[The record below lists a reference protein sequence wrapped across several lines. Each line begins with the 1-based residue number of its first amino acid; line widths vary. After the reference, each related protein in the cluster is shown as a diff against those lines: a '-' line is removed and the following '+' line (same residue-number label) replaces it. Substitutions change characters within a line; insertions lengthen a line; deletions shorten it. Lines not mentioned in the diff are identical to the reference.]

1 MDSTTTRRRF
11 LAGAAALP
19 LTLTTT
25 ASAAASQQK
34 TAQQTSETLPP
45 PKYTLSV
52 NLELMFP
59 RALPFEERLEAAAKE
74 GAKAFSF
81 WGAGGKD
88 LDKLRAV
95 QEKYGLACGSITG
108 SPKTG
113 WNTGLTKTGFE
124 KQFLD
129 DFSGAVAVAKKMRAE
144 NLITFVGATQK
155 DIPLDVQH
163 AQIIAG
169 LRKAGDIA
177 CAAGVYLTLEPLSS
191 VESPQMSVLSAKHGF
206 RIIEE
211 VNHPHIKLDFD
222 MYHLQLSEGNLTNN
236 LKLGLNKGW
245 IRFVEVGDVPGRF
258 EPGTGEVN
266 YAHIFR
272 TLRELNYA
280 GYIGMEHRAKH
291 TYKEAIAAVRRLA
304 GLT

>member
-1 MDSTTTRRRF
+1 MDSATTRRRF
-11 LAGAAALP
+11 LAGATALP
-19 LTLTTT
+19 LAL
-25 ASAAASQQK
+25 AGAARAGRASQ
-34 TAQQTSETLPP
+34 TAPDIPP

-59 RALPFEERLEAAAKE
+59 RAMPFDERLEATARE

-81 WGAGGKD
+81 WGAAGKD

-95 QEKYGLACGSITG
+95 QEKHGLACASITG

-113 WNTGLTKTGFE
+113 WNTGLTKTGSE
-124 KQFLD
+124 KEFLE
-129 DFSGAVAVAKKMRAE
+129 DFSGAVAVAKKMQAE

-169 LRKAGDIA
+169 LKKAGDIA
-177 CAAGVYLTLEPLSS
+177 GAAGVYLTLEPLNS

-266 YAHIFR
+266 YLYLFN

-291 TYKEAIAAVRRLA
+291 TYKEAIAAVRRLS
-304 GLT
+304 GLGA